1 MRAVNHIR
9 YMDVMPQ
16 SERNLNY
23 PVSLNYA
30 FSLCFLRSA
39 YFLVTA
45 HILLYLYT
53 VFIFFWFC
61 VINGV
66 VMVTTISDNV
76 ENRLRELYGVARDA
90 R

>member
-30 FSLCFLRSA
+30 FSLCFFA
-39 YFLVTA
+39 F
-45 HILLYLYT
+45 
-53 VFIFFWFC
+53 FIFLSYCTHSTLSVYCIHFFL
-61 VINGV
+61 I
-66 VMVTTISDNV
+66 
-76 ENRLRELYGVARDA
+76 LRNKWGGDGYYN
-90 R
+90 